1 VITFTRMAEEWMR
14 ENMTLGAVSCWA
26 ATESTP
32 CTSEQD
38 PAAWLED
45 FQQWIDANCI
55 HRQGK
60 DDWTGIGA
68 LHVDFCE
75 WTVKNDSVP
84 CQRRAFERLLVEA
97 GFQFSHGMVGGL
109 LLKRDLEGHLSF
121 ERPTESVETAHISV
135 PATSS

>member
-1 VITFTRMAEEWMR
+1 MTFTRMAEEWMR
-14 ENMTLGAVSCWA
+14 ENLTPGVSHWA

-75 WTVKNDSVP
+75 WAVVKNDSVP
-84 CQRRAFERLLVEA
+84 CRRPVFERLLVGA
-97 GFQFSHGMVGGL
+97 GFRFSCGMAAGL
-109 LLKRDLEGHLSF
+109 LLRRDLEGHLSF
-121 ERPTESVETAHISV
+121 EHPAESVGNRSRQHARANDI
-135 PATSS
+135 